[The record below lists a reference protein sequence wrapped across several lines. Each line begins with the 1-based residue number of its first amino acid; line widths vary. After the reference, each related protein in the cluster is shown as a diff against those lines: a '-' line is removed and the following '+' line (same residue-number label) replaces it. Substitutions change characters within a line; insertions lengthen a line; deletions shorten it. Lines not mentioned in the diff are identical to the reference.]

1 MSESVTENVNPAS
14 REKSLSLNEQAY
26 LAFRHKLITLRYK
39 PGEYLNTAQVM
50 DDLAMGRTPI
60 NQAIHRLATEGL
72 LQIIPR
78 KGVMVAP
85 LSIDDALELIEVR
98 LVNETLCVELAS
110 QKEIDSHLQQLRELN
125 QQIAQASKSR
135 SREQMMLLD
144 REFHQALAD
153 IAGNSRL
160 SDILS
165 VIHAQA
171 QRFWATTLSNVVHMD
186 EVIAEHDEII
196 EALESGDKQRA
207 ADAARAHI
215 FSFKRALLST

>member
-1 MSESVTENVNPAS
+1 MSESVTENVNPVS
-14 REKSLSLNEQAY
+14 PEKSLSLNEQAY

-50 DDLAMGRTPI
+50 DDLDMGRTPI
-60 NQAIHRLATEGL
+60 NQAIHRLETEGL

-110 QKEIDSHLQQLRELN
+110 QKALASQIDQLRDLN
-125 QQIAQASKSR
+125 QQIARASESR
-135 SREQMMLLD
+135 SKEKMMLLD
-144 REFHQALAD
+144 REFHQLLAD

-160 SDILS
+160 ADILS

-186 EVIAEHDEII
+186 EVIAEHNEII
-196 EALESGDKQRA
+196 DALASGDTQRA

-215 FSFKRALLST
+215 FSFKRALLTT